1 MALRHSGEI
10 SLPSSLFILLPSGR
24 TTYTRVKE
32 HKAACRL
39 VNFGRSSVAEYAWK
53 DGHVI

>member
-1 MALRHSGEI
+1 MALSHSVEI

-24 TTYTRVKE
+24 TTNTRVKE

-39 VNFGRSSVAEYAWK
+39 ANFGRSAGAEYAWN